1 MTTLVPGWYAAR
13 VSANLNR
20 KDKFAGT
27 PEPYIIYAKAEI
39 TDVVPS
45 ENDVSIQLESG
56 ETVTLKLNVIVPPP
70 EGFTTETI
78 ADPLYK
84 NLQYQ
89 WQYNTVD
96 NNIWRE
102 IRPEMISATDPAK
115 SVVSVNADGS
125 LTVRRASNIP
135 VIQFRCVVTNT
146 LGNKDNSATKTQ
158 ELIYTI
164 V

>member
-1 MTTLVPGWYAAR
+1 MSNSLSAAHI
-13 VSANLNR
+13 SANL
-20 KDKFAGT
+20 AGYEAART
-27 PEPYIIYAKAEI
+27 RFFSLIVDDIDNIVKA
-39 TDVVPS
+39 S
-45 ENDVSIQLESG
+45 YSG
-56 ETVTLKLNVIVPPP
+56 ERQSAADSDKIARAQETLKLNVIVPPP

-115 SVVSVNADGS
+115 PVVSVNADGS